1 MMIVD
6 GTACT
11 RTAGHPP
18 PCRGAMAQIDWG
30 AEVDPAFFRTA
41 WRRVAA
47 REVARLREV
56 AKSDAIEAG
65 TRDAVERLV
74 RFAAVQLAAGTLP
87 GQVMADMLTTFTT
100 AQAGDDDL
108 DARTAAEGV
117 EVIAAGAVLLLAQ
130 ERQERRRL

>member
-1 MMIVD
+1 MLPPLELCMKIVD

-30 AEVDPAFFRTA
+30 S
-41 WRRVAA
+41 
-47 REVARLREV
+47 REIARLREV

-74 RFAAVQLAAGTLP
+74 QFAAVQLAAGTLP

-130 ERQERRRL
+130 ERQERGRL

>member
-30 AEVDPAFFRTA
+30 D
-41 WRRVAA
+41 

-130 ERQERRRL
+130 ERQERGRL